1 MRVSS
6 VLIGLLAWTRFGA
19 SAIEEDA
26 ASFTEP
32 ALDSILLERAA
43 ASCGVSGYRR
53 STRPYLSRIFSYE
66 LSTAKLCGDR
76 CWKESQCKSYSF
88 GYGTC
93 SLFKVEVSRNFKSNS
108 RSPFKFYDKSCAK
121 PAQPKCGLKGYDN
134 KDKDTRFFTKTNCN
148 LAACSALC
156 KSKDRCKSM
165 RHSGTTCNF
174 ARYVNYIKDKHY
186 WDEHHPAKHN
196 NVSINY
202 YTKLDDIA
210 INYYANHNH
219 DENNDDHDHHIVAVN
234 RHRL

>member
-6 VLIGLLAWTRFGA
+6 VLIGLLAWTPFGA
-19 SAIEEDA
+19 SAIDEDA
-26 ASFTEP
+26 ASLTEP

-108 RSPFKFYDKSCAK
+108 RSPFKFYDKSCAE
-121 PAQPKCGLKGYDN
+121 PAQPKPTATWQLVLRCA
-134 KDKDTRFFTKTNCN
+134 RAKTDAKKLFYLRVSSNN
-148 LAACSALC
+148 
-156 KSKDRCKSM
+156 
-165 RHSGTTCNF
+165 HVNF
-174 ARYVNYIKDKHY
+174 VKDKHY

-196 NVSINY
+196 NIAINY
-202 YTKLDDIA
+202 HTKLDDIA
-210 INYYANHNH
+210 INYYAYHNH
-219 DENNDDHDHHIVAVN
+219 DENNDDHHQHHYLVAIN
-234 RHRL
+234 CHRL